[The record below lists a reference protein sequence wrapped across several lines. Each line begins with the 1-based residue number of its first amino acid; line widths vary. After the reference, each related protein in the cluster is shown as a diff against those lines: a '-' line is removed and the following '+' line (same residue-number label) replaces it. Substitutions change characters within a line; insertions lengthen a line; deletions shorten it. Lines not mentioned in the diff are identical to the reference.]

1 MLLKLSTGAERRQAH
16 STGEPLGSAGVSPV
30 SNPSTPPREGPSKEA
45 PAPRSQPGPVWLA
58 PSPARLPLCCSHT
71 HRLLWVSRPLR
82 GPSSSSRR
90 LLSEGGDSHPWDG
103 LYDLPPVCGRVW
115 FACTYPLGQHR
126 PHWAKIKAST
136 GLCSWKVKGRIGFL
150 LFFPLLQGPTPLGLW
165 PLPPALRSAA
175 ENI

>member
-1 MLLKLSTGAERRQAH
+1 M
-16 STGEPLGSAGVSPV
+16 
-30 SNPSTPPREGPSKEA
+30 SNPYTPPREGPSKEA

-82 GPSSSSRR
+82 GPSLSSRR

-115 FACTYPLGQHR
+115 FACYRYPLEG
-126 PHWAKIKAST
+126 
-136 GLCSWKVKGRIGFL
+136 
-150 LFFPLLQGPTPLGLW
+150 
-165 PLPPALRSAA
+165 ALREWEGQDCHRVPSPGLGTRHAVAA
-175 ENI
+175 PRGVTAV